1 MCGLVAILSPAVPIR
16 EDLLSVMRDRL
27 IHRGPD
33 NGSNWIAASRRV
45 ALAHRRL
52 SIIDTSRSADQPMV
66 STDGSL
72 RLVFNGEIYNYI
84 ELRKELEPLGAR
96 FRTHSDTEVLL
107 EALRIWGD
115 KAILR
120 LNGMF
125 AFALWDERTHRML
138 VARDR
143 FGEKPLFVG
152 KGQFGTVVFASE
164 MKAIMAHPLMP
175 CRVSESALGQYG
187 TGAWYE
193 DGEATFFDGIERLP
207 PAYAAWY
214 RMDGTEER
222 RWRYWTPDYTAID
235 DSIKPRQAV
244 EQFADL
250 LQRSVSMRLRSD
262 VPVGSSLSGGL
273 DSSIIVG
280 LLARERSA
288 SSFKQNTF
296 SACFP
301 ADPTISEDKEIAAVV
316 SHTGVNTFSVVP
328 DPRRLAD
335 ESALLHW
342 HQEEPFLS
350 ASIYLQWCV
359 ARLAKDNQTVVLMDG
374 QGADE
379 LLAGYQHYFR
389 ARQLDLL
396 DNGQGGLAMRE
407 TAKFNRRLKVVSGQY
422 QSSLRRFNASVAYSS
437 AEVAAL
443 RTSLPAVFSY
453 PYTVGVAP
461 ATPGSRLRRT
471 MSEALLYNGLPTL
484 LRYAD
489 RNAMAFSREGRL
501 PYLDYDLVDFCIRL
515 PDRYLVRNGWQK
527 WVLREA
533 AGDSIPPKIR
543 WRADKVGY
551 AAPLD
556 LWLRDELRSWGHER
570 VTDSRLIGIPGYD
583 RRVLSTLWAEHQSG
597 MANHSWSL
605 WRWISLSEW
614 LTIFQAG
621 WWRSGTLRQPR
632 AA

>member
-1 MCGLVAILSPAVPIR
+1 MCGLVAIISPAVPIR
-16 EDLLSVMRDRL
+16 DDLLTVMRDRL

-33 NGSNWIAASRRV
+33 NGANWIRVGGRV

-52 SIIDTSRSADQPMV
+52 SIIDTSHAADQPMV
-66 STDGSL
+66 SADGNW

-84 ELRKELEPLGAR
+84 ELRKELEALGVR
-96 FRTHSDTEVLL
+96 FRTRSDTEVLL
-107 EALRIWGD
+107 EALRSWGE
-115 KAILR
+115 KALLR

-125 AFALWDERTHRML
+125 AFALWDEQSQRML

-152 KGQFGTVVFASE
+152 QGQFGTVVFASE
-164 MKAIMAHPLMP
+164 MKAITAHPLMP
-175 CRVSESALGQYG
+175 CSVRESALSAYG
-187 TGAWYE
+187 ASAWYE
-193 DGEATFFDGIERLP
+193 DGEATFFDGIMRLP
-207 PAYAAWY
+207 PAHAAWY
-214 RMDGTEER
+214 RIDGREER
-222 RWRYWTPDYTAID
+222 RWRYWTPDYTGID
-235 DSIKPRQAV
+235 DSIGPRQAV

-250 LQRSVSMRLRSD
+250 LQRSVNMRLRAD

-273 DSSIIVG
+273 DSSVIVG
-280 LLARERSA
+280 LLARERSVSA
-288 SSFKQNTF
+288 FRQNTF

-328 DPRRLAD
+328 DPRRLAQ

-359 ARLAKDNQTVVLMDG
+359 ARLAKNNQTVVLMDG

-379 LLAGYQHYFR
+379 LLAGYQSYFR

-396 DNGQGGLAMRE
+396 DLGQQSLAMRE
-407 TAKFNRRLKVVSGQY
+407 TAKFNRRLKSASGQY
-422 QSSLRRFNASVAYSS
+422 QSAQRRFNASVAYSTDEI
-437 AEVAAL
+437 A
-443 RTSLPAVFSY
+443 RMHKTRPDVFSY
-453 PYTVGVAP
+453 PYSEGVAP
-461 ATPGSRLRRT
+461 AAPGYRLRRT

-533 AGDSIPPKIR
+533 AGSTIPPKIR

-556 LWLRDELRSWGHER
+556 LWLRSELKHWGRDR
-570 VTDSRLIGIPGYD
+570 VMDDRLAHVPGYD
-583 RRVLSTLWAEHQSG
+583 RQALSLLWDEHQSG
-597 MANHSWSL
+597 AANHSWAL

-614 LTIFQAG
+614 MSIFHAG
-621 WWRSGTLRQPR
+621 WWRAGTMRKPL